1 MTRPPRKSIPV
12 MANDGI
18 SPPTIKKL
26 PTKQSTTPPPKA
38 PPTKKK

>member
-1 MTRPPRKSIPV
+1 MTQPPRKSIPG

-18 SPPTIKKL
+18 SPPTIKMP

-38 PPTKKK
+38 PPPKKK